1 MTNQVEI
8 DPLKGYNYQYKI
20 IMLGKASSGKTSLL
34 IRFVDDHFNEEG
46 QMNTIGMDLKSLTLQ
61 VEDRA
66 VRLQIWD
73 T

>member
-1 MTNQVEI
+1 
-8 DPLKGYNYQYKI
+8 
-20 IMLGKASSGKTSLL
+20 MLGQASSGKTSLL
-34 IRFVDDHFNEEG
+34 VRFVDDHFNQEG

-61 VEDRA
+61 VESQA